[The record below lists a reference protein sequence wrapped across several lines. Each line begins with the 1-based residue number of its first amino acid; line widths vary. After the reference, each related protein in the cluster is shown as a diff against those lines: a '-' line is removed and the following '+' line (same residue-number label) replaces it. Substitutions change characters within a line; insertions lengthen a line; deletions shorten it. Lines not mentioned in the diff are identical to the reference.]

1 MYIILSEVFI
11 RLAHHYTKV
20 GSRYIISAENNM
32 SDAELY
38 SKARR
43 HLYLRY
49 AQLQLKEGG
58 MYLKL
63 ALKSSNFAGKCL
75 KAAKGE

>member
-1 MYIILSEVFI
+1 MYILLADVFMG
-11 RLAHHYTKV
+11 LCSYYTRV
-20 GSRYIISAENNM
+20 GSRYIISAENYIG
-32 SDAELY
+32 DADLY

-49 AQLQLKEGG
+49 AQMQLKEGS

-63 ALKSSNFAGKCL
+63 ASKSSRFAHKCL
-75 KAAKGE
+75 KAAKGD